1 MAVPVLIYMKLKEFL
16 NGDNVSEM
24 ENCQFRKNQLSISKM
39 GMRVV
44 KGMGMGMGICSSASL
59 SVISRRLITLK
70 LIIGFLYG

>member
-44 KGMGMGMGICSSASL
+44 MGMGMGICSSASL